1 MFFHFLQNG
10 EIPASD
16 LSSAEWGTRGCGLSP
31 EVCSHADMHEYVA
44 PSTASQ
50 FRLKGSSPFIPIL
63 PLERS
68 GGRRDMAISL
78 RHDEGYDKGRRT
90 NRPLCYKR
98 QLPADVGR
106 HDADAGRD
114 GQGRE
119 K

>member
-1 MFFHFLQNG
+1 
-10 EIPASD
+10 
-16 LSSAEWGTRGCGLSP
+16 
-31 EVCSHADMHEYVA
+31 
-44 PSTASQ
+44 
-50 FRLKGSSPFIPIL
+50 
-63 PLERS
+63 
-68 GGRRDMAISL
+68 MAISL